1 MREVLEILGQ
11 PPASVEPSQ
20 GPFDD
25 PPSWENLETLRMIR
39 TLDDLNRELRH
50 RPRGGV
56 TKLGPL
62 IARVREKLGQKGI
75 FPEQGGQHKNSAI
88 AILDVRRMDHRVQQQ
103 AYRVDQNMP
112 LLTFDLFASI
122 IAGWIDRGPPFSAP
136 FTLWLS
142 MTQAVGLA
150 SRSACSRHFT

>member
-11 PPASVEPSQ
+11 APASVEPRQ
-20 GPFDD
+20 GPLDH
-25 PPSWENLETLRMIR
+25 PSTRQNLESLRMIGALYD
-39 TLDDLNRELRH
+39 LDGKLRH
-50 RPRGGV
+50 RQRNGV
-56 TKLGPL
+56 SELGTL
-62 IARVREKLGQKGI
+62 VASIREQLGQKGI
-75 FPEQGGQHKNSAI
+75 FPEQRGQHENSAV
-88 AILDVRRMDHRVQQQ
+88 AILDIRGVDYRVQQQ
-103 AYRVDQNMP
+103 AYRVDQDMP
-112 LLTFDLFASI
+112 LLAFDFLASI